1 MPTEEY
7 PERPSTKRIGML
19 IIFLVV
25 VTAIWVMLDFNFFD
39 EPEEPEGIFVRF
51 ILLFKQSM
59 LL

>member
-7 PERPSTKRIGML
+7 PERPNTKRIVIL
-19 IIFLVV
+19 TILLLF
-25 VTAIWVMLDFNFFD
+25 VTAFYTLNILGFFD

-51 ILLFKQSM
+51 ILIIKQST